1 MLKLSHPGDIL
12 RTEYLEP
19 ARLKAA
25 DLARATGL
33 STGRVSE
40 ILNGKR
46 DITAEIALRLE
57 RATGVSAK
65 LWLGLQND
73 YDLIKTGRKKSD
85 IIRRQTS
92 RLKFTEDTATTERA
106 GL

>member
-1 MLKLSHPGDIL
+1 MPKFSHPGEIL
-12 RTEYLEP
+12 RREYMEP
-19 ARLKAA
+19 SKLKAA

-46 DITAEIALRLE
+46 DITAEIAYRLQQ
-57 RATGVSAK
+57 ATKISAQ

-73 YDLIKTGRKKSD
+73 YDLYMIEKKKARSIK
-85 IIRRQTS
+85 RQTH
-92 RLKFTEDTATTERA
+92 RLHITDLATAE
-106 GL
+106 

>member
-1 MLKLSHPGDIL
+1 MLKFAHPGEILL
-12 RTEYLEP
+12 RTYLEP
-19 ARLKAA
+19 AGLKGA

-46 DITAEIALRLE
+46 DITAEIAYRLE
-57 RATGVSAK
+57 RATEISAQ

-73 YDLIKTGRKKSD
+73 YDLHMIEKKRARSIK
-85 IIRRQTS
+85 RQTK
-92 RLKFTEDTATTERA
+92 RLPVSEWVVA
-106 GL
+106 

>member
-1 MLKLSHPGDIL
+1 MLKQSHPGEIL
-12 RTEYLEP
+12 RKEYLETGGI
-19 ARLKAA
+19 KAA
-25 DLARATGL
+25 ALARATGL

-57 RATGVSAK
+57 RATNISAR

-73 YDLIKTGRKKSD
+73 YDLLLVGKEKSAT
-85 IIRRQTS
+85 IRQQTS
-92 RLKFTEDTATTERA
+92 RLHFTETVAS
-106 GL
+106 L

>member
-1 MLKLSHPGDIL
+1 MTKFSHPGEIL
-12 RTEYLEP
+12 RNEYLGP
-19 ARLKAA
+19 AGLKAA

-46 DITAEIALRLE
+46 DITAEIAYRLE
-57 RATGVSAK
+57 QATKISAQ

-73 YDLIKTGRKKSD
+73 YDLFMIEKKKAKS
-85 IIRRQTS
+85 IRRQTHALNMS
-92 RLKFTEDTATTERA
+92 HFATAE
-106 GL
+106 

>member
-1 MLKLSHPGDIL
+1 MIKLTHPGEIL
-12 RTEYLEP
+12 RSEYLAP
-19 ARLKAA
+19 AGLKAA

-33 STGRVSE
+33 STGRISE

-57 RATGVSAK
+57 RATSVSAK

-73 YDLIKTGRKKSD
+73 FDLQSIGKSKAGL
-85 IIRRQTS
+85 IRSQTS
-92 RLKFTEDTATTERA
+92 KLPAVEAF
-106 GL
+106 LQH